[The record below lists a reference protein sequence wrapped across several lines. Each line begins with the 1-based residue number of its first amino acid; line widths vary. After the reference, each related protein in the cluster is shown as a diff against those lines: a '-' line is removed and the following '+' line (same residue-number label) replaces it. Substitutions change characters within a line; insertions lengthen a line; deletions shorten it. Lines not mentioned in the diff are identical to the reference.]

1 MAPVER
7 EREVEERI
15 AGLAASQHGVVTRAQ
30 LLRAG
35 VTVNEVRR
43 RITTSRLV
51 ELHRGVYLVGPMA
64 SPRAAEMAAVL
75 ACGPRA
81 YVSHRS
87 AAWLWALLPR
97 PEPAGRSG
105 AVEVRVAAN
114 RRVRRSGIRAR
125 RTERLEPRD
134 VALVDGIPVTSVA
147 RTLVDLAGV
156 VRPRELE
163 RATARAERQ
172 ELVTR
177 DRLLA
182 FVARHRR
189 EPGVGVLAGIL
200 GQEGGPALT
209 RSVLEDRFGDEV
221 KEFGLPKPRYN
232 VVVEGYELDVWWP
245 RLRHAVELD
254 GAAYHRSWR
263 SQRHDRRRDTDLA
276 AAGITVIRVTW
287 DQLVHD
293 TKRTMM
299 RIGQALALARDRLG
313 AG

>member
-1 MAPVER
+1 
-7 EREVEERI
+7 
-15 AGLAASQHGVVTRAQ
+15 
-30 LLRAG
+30 
-35 VTVNEVRR
+35 
-43 RITTSRLV
+43 
-51 ELHRGVYLVGPMA
+51 
-64 SPRAAEMAAVL
+64 
-75 ACGPRA
+75 
-81 YVSHRS
+81 
-87 AAWLWALLPR
+87 
-97 PEPAGRSG
+97 
-105 AVEVRVAAN
+105 
-114 RRVRRSGIRAR
+114 
-125 RTERLEPRD
+125 
-134 VALVDGIPVTSVA
+134 
-147 RTLVDLAGV
+147 VDLAGV

-232 VVVEGYELDVWWP
+232 SVVEGYELDVWWP
-245 RLRHAVELD
+245 QLRHAVELD

>member
-1 MAPVER
+1 MAPVVR
-7 EREVEERI
+7 EREVEERV
-15 AGLAASQHGVVTRAQ
+15 AGLAASQHGVVTRTQ

-43 RITTSRLV
+43 RIETSRLV
-51 ELHRGVYLVGPMA
+51 ELHRGVYLVGPVA

-75 ACGPRA
+75 ACGPPA
-81 YVSHRS
+81 FVSHRS
-87 AAWLWALLPR
+87 TAWLWELLPR
-97 PEPAGRSG
+97 PETAGRSG

-114 RRVRRSGIRAR
+114 RRVRRPGILAR
-125 RTERLEPRD
+125 RTERLEPGD

-163 RATARAERQ
+163 RATARAERRG
-172 ELVTR
+172 LVTR

-200 GQEGGPALT
+200 GQEGGPVLT

-221 KEFGLPKPRYN
+221 EAFGLPKPRYN
-232 VVVEGYELDVWWP
+232 VVVEGYELDVWWA

-263 SQRHDRRRDTDLA
+263 SQRNDRRRDTDLA
-276 AAGITVIRVTW
+276 AAGITVIRITW

-299 RIGQALALARDRLG
+299 RIGQALAIARDRLR

>member
-7 EREVEERI
+7 EREVEERV
-15 AGLAASQHGVVTRAQ
+15 AGLAASQHGVVTRTQ

-35 VTVNEVRR
+35 VTVSEVRR
-43 RITTSRLV
+43 RIETSRLV
-51 ELHRGVYLVGPMA
+51 ELHRGVYLVGPVA

-75 ACGPRA
+75 ACGPPA

-87 AAWLWALLPR
+87 VAWLWELLPR
-97 PEPAGRSG
+97 PGPAGRSG

-114 RRVRRSGIRAR
+114 RRVRRPGIRAR
-125 RTERLEPRD
+125 RTERLEPGD

-200 GQEGGPALT
+200 GQEGGPVLT
-209 RSVLEDRFGDEV
+209 RSVLEDRFDDEV

-263 SQRHDRRRDTDLA
+263 SQRRDRRRDADLA

>member
-1 MAPVER
+1 MAPIER

-15 AGLAASQHGVVTRAQ
+15 ARLAASQHGVVTRAQ
-30 LLRAG
+30 LLGAG
-35 VTVNEVRR
+35 VTVSEVRR
-43 RITTSRLV
+43 RLRTSRLV
-51 ELHRGVYLVGPMA
+51 EVHRGVYLVGPVA

-87 AAWLWALLPR
+87 AAWLWELLPR
-97 PEPAGRSG
+97 PESAGRSG
-105 AVEVRVAAN
+105 LVEVRVAAN
-114 RRVRRSGIRAR
+114 RRVRRTGILAR
-125 RTERLEPRD
+125 RTELLEAKD
-134 VALVDGIPVTSVA
+134 VALVDGIPATSVA

-209 RSVLEDRFGDEV
+209 RSVLEDRFGVEV

-232 VVVEGYELDVWWP
+232 VVVEGYELDVWWA

-313 AG
+313 GG